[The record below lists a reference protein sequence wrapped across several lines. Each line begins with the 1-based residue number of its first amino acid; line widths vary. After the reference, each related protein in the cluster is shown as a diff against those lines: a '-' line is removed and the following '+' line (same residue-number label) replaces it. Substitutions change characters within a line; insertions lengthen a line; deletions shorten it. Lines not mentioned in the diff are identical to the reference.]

1 MLAVCR
7 ICFLSLKYHGKEI
20 LLCYY
25 YFLLHLILK
34 AGGGQG
40 NLQSLYQIYSTYVKF
55 KAPQEAPF

>member
-1 MLAVCR
+1 MLAVCC
-7 ICFLSLKYHGKEI
+7 ISFLSLKYYEKEI

-34 AGGGQG
+34 AGGGQE
-40 NLQSLYQIYSTYVKF
+40 NLRSSYQIYSTYVKF